1 LQVSPALAE
10 HFRKLHTYRWVGLL
24 TGTVLLG
31 VSIPTLVWIEKHR
44 DPNRPATTKEDA
56 VALALLGGAVVGGGA
71 TIIGVTAWVYLGLYE
86 PASPA
91 HASLGSPYLM
101 MGGRF

>member
-1 LQVSPALAE
+1 M
-10 HFRKLHTYRWVGLL
+10 HTYRWVGLL

-31 VSIPTLVWIEKHR
+31 ASIPSFVWLKTR
-44 DPNRPATTKEDA
+44 DHSRPLTTKENA
-56 VALALLGGAVVGGGA
+56 LTIAASTGVALGSCGMVMG
-71 TIIGVTAWVYLGLYE
+71 IMSWIYLGLNE

-91 HASLGSPYLM
+91 HAGLGSPYLM